1 MNKNCKDDLRMALTI
16 KTKMAACRS
25 RHLLLF
31 ANRFPIGFRGGLT
44 FKAKQFLA
52 LSAQET
58 RKGAGFLT
66 TSKINF
72 FIVRHLLIQTQD
84 TPNPSSLKFLPGQK
98 VLEKGTVDFRSAEEA
113 ENSALARELFQ
124 IEGVKSVFF
133 GPDFIT
139 VNKIGDEVDWR
150 DLKPQI
156 SEVITTFLERGEPV
170 LTEVQ
175 HAENSH
181 SEEDDEIVSMI
192 KELLDTRI
200 RPTVQEDGGD
210 VIFKGFEDGVVK
222 LKLVGSCTGC
232 PSSTVTLKNGIEN
245 MLQFY
250 IPEVEEVEQVIE
262 ELDEINMKAFTKLEK
277 KIQES

>member
-1 MNKNCKDDLRMALTI
+1 MNRNCKEDLRIALAI
-16 KTKMAACRS
+16 KTKMAACRN

-31 ANRFPIGFRGGLT
+31 ANRFLIGLRGGLN

-58 RKGAGFLT
+58 RKSAGFLT

-139 VNKIGDEVDWR
+139 VNKIGDEISWR

-156 SEVITTFLERGEPV
+156 SEVITTFLESGEPV

>member
-1 MNKNCKDDLRMALTI
+1 
-16 KTKMAACRS
+16 
-25 RHLLLF
+25 
-31 ANRFPIGFRGGLT
+31 
-44 FKAKQFLA
+44 
-52 LSAQET
+52 
-58 RKGAGFLT
+58 
-66 TSKINF
+66 
-72 FIVRHLLIQTQD
+72 VRHLLIQTQD

-139 VNKIGDEVDWR
+139 VNKIGDEISWR

-156 SEVITTFLERGEPV
+156 SEVITTFLESGEPV

-250 IPEVEEVEQVIE
+250 IPEVEEVEQVRQLYIYIYVYMCVCVCVYVYSIYVCIYNIYICVCVCICMYVCTVYNIYIHTHTFFCP
-262 ELDEINMKAFTKLEK
+262 LVFHIKLFKITRNNAFRY
-277 KIQES
+277 SSSVNSV